1 MQCYILA
8 AINVFAFIF
17 LGELCIRRA
26 LHNLLSRES
35 SDKSFSWPV
44 HANRISVT
52 QGLGN
57 YISGEYLAVAMNDL
71 FDAISWNSFVTPRGS
86 YWNLV
91 FHMLSKHLQT
101 KD

>member
-17 LGELCIRRA
+17 LGELCIRKA
-26 LHNLLSRES
+26 LHSLLSRES

-44 HANRISVT
+44 DANRISVT

-57 YISGEYLAVAMNDL
+57 YASGEYLAMNDL

-91 FHMLSKHLQT
+91 FHVLSKHLQT